1 MSRPHLALALFV
13 LLITV
18 PPACGQPAA
27 RPMPPV
33 PAEVAWRTGPLV
45 VFSAGGAGGDNTV
58 AEALSMMRD
67 RSGVPLTVQSVA
79 WCRMGGPGQNVSDHS
94 AQLAAAAKVADSVRR
109 LRARWPDANVVLV
122 GYSAG
127 TRVVLAAAEALPAG
141 SVDRIILLGAG
152 VSCGYDLR
160 PALHASR
167 GGIDS
172 FFCETDPVLSHAES
186 WWGTCDGPKTATAGR
201 VGFQYPCAKSECAAY
216 SGLRQYHWTP
226 AMGGYGGHFTWV
238 CPTFLG
244 QLFAAIQSPPPP
256 AR

>member
-27 RPMPPV
+27 RPMPPA

-141 SVDRIILLGAG
+141 SVDRIILPGGGCL
-152 VSCGYDLR
+152 VRLR
-160 PALHASR
+160 PEAGAARIAWRDRLVLLRDRSGAKPCGELVGHLRRPENGDSR
-167 GGIDS
+167 PRR
-172 FFCETDPVLSHAES
+172 FPVS
-186 WWGTCDGPKTATAGR
+186 
-201 VGFQYPCAKSECAAY
+201 
-216 SGLRQYHWTP
+216 
-226 AMGGYGGHFTWV
+226 V
-238 CPTFLG
+238 C
-244 QLFAAIQSPPPP
+244 QE
-256 AR
+256 